1 MSRRRPSRIRGE
13 RLDLQKRG
21 SFARSFE
28 LERDFFDLVF
38 FFSSLV
44 FIFGFDQPRDQRM
57 NANIF
62 FSSPELWLRV
72 FNFLPFDSIKSLGQ
86 VNRVLNSVYRKVIHP
101 THIGIFPISIWSNRI
116 FPLLSYHQLK
126 AFQRVNQASRAITL
140 SKPLS
145 EIVFRSDVL
154 SSKLKEVKVGMK
166 LSRESYEEDD
176 KGNMLRILYSG
187 IHPFF
192 GALSYSLG
200 MDYEDVYIM
209 TGTTF
214 SSGEPEKTH
223 NIALYKTPLDNATH
237 PPVSSLV
244 VELKDPKQHF
254 VMLDSKRTVKV
265 AGTGRPLFGGKDR
278 AVTVEDV
285 MKAFCKDGA
294 KVKCEFEKRD
304 ISYLG
309 PFTFFDFI

>member
-1 MSRRRPSRIRGE
+1 
-13 RLDLQKRG
+13 
-21 SFARSFE
+21 
-28 LERDFFDLVF
+28 
-38 FFSSLV
+38 
-44 FIFGFDQPRDQRM
+44 M

-62 FSSPELWLRV
+62 FSSPELRLRV

-86 VNRVLNSVYRKVIHP
+86 VSRVLNSVYRKVIHP
-101 THIGIFPISIWSNRI
+101 SHIGIFPTSIWSNHI

-126 AFQRVNQASRAITL
+126 GFQRVNQASRALTL

-145 EIVFRSDVL
+145 EIMLRSDVS
-154 SSKLKEVKVGMK
+154 SSKLKQVKVGEK
-166 LSRESYEEDD
+166 LSKESYEEDD

-192 GALSYSLG
+192 GAISYSLG

-223 NIALYKTPLDNATH
+223 NIALYKTRLDNATH
-237 PPVSSLV
+237 PPVSSLL

-254 VMLDSKRTVKV
+254 VMLDSKRTIKV
-265 AGTGRPLFGGKDR
+265 VGTGRPIFGGKDR
-278 AVTVEDV
+278 AVTVQDV

-294 KVKCEFEKRD
+294 KVKCESERETFLFSSRSLHFFRFHLISRFFAHFGMFFRSSTSLCYDSDQGDHVHFEGFTSLEKTSKGFR
-304 ISYLG
+304 LG
-309 PFTFFDFI
+309 QVSWGS